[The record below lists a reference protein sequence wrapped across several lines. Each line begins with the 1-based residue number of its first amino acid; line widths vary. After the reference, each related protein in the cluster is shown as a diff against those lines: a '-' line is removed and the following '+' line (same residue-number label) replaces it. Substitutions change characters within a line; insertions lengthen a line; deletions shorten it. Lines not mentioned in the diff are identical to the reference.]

1 MIGLGLNATKT
12 PTTNTNIVRSVD
24 AGGGERGSS
33 SSQVNALV
41 LRHDYKDRPV
51 EPVSSGAASFD
62 QSGNDSI
69 SMGDPDNLSFGTGS
83 FSVSCWANSSQTGTT
98 RFVLAKKANSA
109 VAGTGYALYLG
120 NTGQDW
126 VFNVSDG
133 SDNKTVF
140 LNLNSNPNQW
150 YHLCGTFDGVA
161 KTLRM
166 YLDGV
171 LVSTDSN
178 TNIGDV
184 DTTQPFQIGIAGT
197 ITGSD
202 WDGYV
207 CNVGVWSEVLTQ
219 PQIKSIMNKD
229 YAALSASEKTNLV
242 SWWNLDSTVEDL
254 GTAVYDNHNSGL
266 GSELINN
273 GSFETN
279 LDGWT
284 TDWWQ
289 WNALGAYHPVSG
301 SHKPL
306 YQQAFVVG
314 EVYLITFDINVIQ
327 GSAKFS
333 LGTNTG
339 NTSEVIASALGTGS
353 YSYVVRATYEYIVFN
368 RNNGG
373 SNNEYYVNNVSV
385 KLINGNPGTLA

>member
-12 PTTNTNIVRSVD
+12 PTTNTNIVKSVD
-24 AGGGERGSS
+24 AGGGARGSS
-33 SSQVNALV
+33 SSLVNALV

-51 EPVSSGAASFD
+51 ELCSSGAAYFD
-62 QSGNDSI
+62 HGANDSI
-69 SMGDPDNLSFGTGS
+69 SMGDPDNLSFGEGS

-207 CNVGVWSEVLTQ
+207 CNVGVWSAILTQ
-219 PQIKSIMNKD
+219 PQVKSIMHKN
-229 YAALSASEKTNLV
+229 YAALSASEKEHLV
-242 SWWNLDSTVEDL
+242 SWWNLDEETNVD
-254 GTAVYDNHNSGL
+254 GTA
-266 GSELINN
+266 
-273 GSFETN
+273 
-279 LDGWT
+279 
-284 TDWWQ
+284 
-289 WNALGAYHPVSG
+289 
-301 SHKPL
+301 
-306 YQQAFVVG
+306 
-314 EVYLITFDINVIQ
+314 
-327 GSAKFS
+327 
-333 LGTNTG
+333 
-339 NTSEVIASALGTGS
+339 GTGGVKD
-353 YSYVVRATYEYIVFN
+353 YH
-368 RNNGG
+368 G
-373 SNNEYYVNNVSV
+373 SNH
-385 KLINGNPGTLA
+385 GTLA